1 FYDYI
6 AKSRVDASAALCD
19 APTLSTRQVTVL
31 AAPRNRGI
39 VTMARKLVAPT
50 GSHRTIE
57 FGFCGMTEEFCT
69 KGKGDKKGCQS
80 NCDQPGSGASGGD
93 VQSRVIGY
101 YESWAHD
108 HFKDIP
114 VGGLTHLYF
123 SFGYITPGDFNIA
136 PMDNAPLS
144 LFSDLTDMKK
154 KNSALKAVVALGGWT
169 FNDNGTATQPVF
181 SNMVGSAGNRAKFI
195 TNLLSFL
202 REYAFDGVDF
212 DWEYPGAPDRG
223 GHPDDGKKFTIFLRE
238 LKDAIGKQPTP
249 YEVSFTV
256 PTSYW
261 YLRWFDLKA
270 VDHVDFI
277 NVMSY
282 DLHGVWDSTNPI
294 GSHVLAHTNLTEI
307 KQAFDLFWRN
317 DVPANKLN
325 LGLGF
330 YGRSFQLSDP
340 SCYKPGCNF
349 KGGASP
355 GACTKNSGTLSY
367 KEITQIIDQ
376 KKLTPYYDKENAVK
390 YIVWNQDQWVSYDDE
405 VTIKQKID
413 FANKLGLGGLLIWSI
428 DQDTTD
434 LKALQAVLAP
444 KTLKAFSKEAEN
456 ADFWKDSTAA
466 DCYVSDCG
474 GSCKVGFTAV
484 THQPCGG
491 AKKVSRRAKE
501 DPSALC
507 CPLDAAPDAD
517 KCVWRGNDPNCNG
530 RCHDGEVTMQLNRW
544 GDGWYCEDGNKAY
557 CCEVTNEK
565 ENNCY
570 WSGTGGSC
578 EKGDVALTFA
588 GTFLKTIA
596 DIVDVFPP
604 TLIGEALEEGLDALD
619 MELEKR
625 YCCPPDD
632 AKKWTNCHWYGKPG
646 SCFDNHCN
654 LGHQVQLAT
663 SAYGGGESCAPR
675 LERDRVFCCD
685 PTEGRSPFLP
695 VPLDHLFP
703 HPPEGDNVD
712 TDFDLKVDNTWG
724 DGKADTADEE
734 PNDSSFGFVVITS
747 PEELQVS
754 LDKRDG
760 SHWELFN
767 CNDSVSEEE
776 QTVQMFC
783 TDVSEDSNCHKISLG
798 HGVPGTILEMPKG
811 CGPSK
816 YAVAKSMMLSEVQL
830 PNHLAKRHYDS
841 KPVVYDLT
849 FDFNWRR
856 VPRDLG
862 DTQMRVDF
870 SNEVGYWDSIVSKAA
885 KHKRKRSLEDV
896 GGNHRR
902 WLEEEWRDDA
912 HFGGLSHEE
921 LHKRWFGSD
930 AIEWLKGLFN
940 GNIKPEFTHDI
951 DTTFTA
957 KLIEETWGP
966 CDVGGVDVEAKLLA
980 QALANVKVSTSFG
993 FTLITKLSLPLD
1005 LSQSYLYF
1013 KNKGDVSATFTLD
1026 AVGKAKFET
1035 GDIEIAGLENFPGA
1049 TFGIPKLLTVGPNFK
1064 LFGAVDAEVTLSGH
1078 LESRVQI
1085 AAWDIQQT
1093 YPDQGSEWDPK
1104 GLSDPNRDGTGSF
1117 EGLKQPTFDYSV
1129 TATGQLTAHLK
1140 PTFEFGIVFDKM
1152 WNVDSAKVDVVADG
1166 WVRLKAAAGVSS
1178 SGSCPFTYGID
1189 VGADLFATVSAPKAF
1204 GWAPR
1209 SFPIASLPAKAAK
1222 EGGTCPK
1229 KQKRDVYDVLLGPS
1243 LEPRAIGNAS
1253 EHALVKRAPVV
1264 GPLLSLPKSC
1274 FFCPSPKA
1282 STKDCANIRGYPTS
1296 EYDSDRVSKRD
1307 LSGDVHY
1314 NHYDKRSSKE
1324 INFCHGSS
1332 DVQSPNFDSSGRM
1345 VQRNPTIRTYGYS
1358 DLTNCNDYRFG
1369 QIAVPGQTNRY
1380 ATEHIL
1386 EFQLL
1391 PIFLDLQS
1399 SGNIYPNPEGG
1410 TTSVDFCTYFSAY
1423 WETGEDYWVTVNGN
1437 SRSPLQHVAYQFPG
1451 SDSAYNGEFVLL
1463 DSDVNRM
1470 WGKKDIN
1477 SDKTMTENE
1486 QNDPD
1491 VSVKNLKDVVSAYK
1505 YHQIPDVSRFLVNQ
1519 GNRIGAMFLQM
1530 ENTIAANE
1538 PNYQRLNLNTK
1549 WNAFIKGRAERAR
1562 LRAETYLSN
1571 YLGKLKEGYYT
1582 EYQKEGRFNAIL
1594 VDKIGNL
1601 TQAYEALTPWANPF
1615 P

>member
-1 FYDYI
+1 
-6 AKSRVDASAALCD
+6 
-19 APTLSTRQVTVL
+19 
-31 AAPRNRGI
+31 
-39 VTMARKLVAPT
+39 
-50 GSHRTIE
+50 
-57 FGFCGMTEEFCT
+57 
-69 KGKGDKKGCQS
+69 
-80 NCDQPGSGASGGD
+80 
-93 VQSRVIGY
+93 
-101 YESWAHD
+101 
-108 HFKDIP
+108 
-114 VGGLTHLYF
+114 
-123 SFGYITPGDFNIA
+123 
-136 PMDNAPLS
+136 MDNAPSS

-154 KNSALKAVVALGGWT
+154 KNSGLKAVVALGGWT

-181 SNMVGSAGNRAKFI
+181 SNMVGSSGNRAKFI
-195 TNLLSFL
+195 SNLLSFM

-223 GHPDDGKKFTIFLRE
+223 GHPDDGEKFTIFLRE
-238 LKDAIGKQPTP
+238 LKDAIGKQPTA

-270 VDHVDFI
+270 VDHVDFV

-307 KQAFDLFWRN
+307 KLAFDLFWRN
-317 DVPANKLN
+317 DVPADKLN

-330 YGRSFQLSDP
+330 YGRSFQLSDA

-355 GACTKNSGTLSY
+355 GACTQNSGTLSY

-376 KKLTPYYDKENAVK
+376 KKLIPYYDKENAVK
-390 YIVWNQDQWVSYDDE
+390 YIVWDQDQWVSYDDE
-405 VTIKQKID
+405 VTFKQKIE

-428 DQDTTD
+428 DQDTED

-456 ADFWKDSTAA
+456 ADFWKDATAA
-466 DCYVSDCG
+466 DCYVTDCG
-474 GSCKVGFTAV
+474 GSCKAGFAPI

-491 AKKVSRRAKE
+491 AKPVIRTAKE
-501 DPSALC
+501 DDSTLC
-507 CPLDAAPDAD
+507 CPLDAAPDPD
-517 KCVWRGNDPNCNG
+517 KCVWRGTAPSCNG
-530 RCHDGEVTMQLNRW
+530 RCHDGEVTVQQNKW
-544 GDGWYCEDGNKAY
+544 GDGKYCEDGNKAY
-557 CCEVTNEK
+557 CCEVTNDK
-565 ENNCY
+565 ENKCY
-570 WSGTGGSC
+570 WTGVGAHC
-578 EKGDVALTFA
+578 EKGDIALTFA
-588 GTFLKTIA
+588 GTFLETIA

-604 TLIGEALEEGLDALD
+604 TLVGLALEEGLDALD
-619 MELEKR
+619 MELQKR

-632 AKKWTNCHWYGKPG
+632 AKKWKNCRWH
-646 SCFDNHCN
+646 
-654 LGHQVQLAT
+654 VQLAT
-663 SAYGGGESCAPR
+663 SAYGLGESCAPL

-685 PTEGRSPFLP
+685 PTDGRSPFLP

-712 TDFDLKVDNTWG
+712 TDFDLEVDNTWG

-734 PNDSSFGFVVITS
+734 PNDASFGFVVITS

-767 CNDSVSEEE
+767 CNDAVSEEE
-776 QTVQMFC
+776 QTIQMFC
-783 TDVSEDSNCHKISLG
+783 TDVSENSNCHKISLG
-798 HGVPGTILEMPKG
+798 HGVPGTIVQMPKG

-816 YAVAKSMMLSEVQL
+816 YAVAKSMVLSDVEL
-830 PNHLAKRHYDS
+830 PSHLAKRYYEA
-841 KPVVYDLT
+841 KPIVYDLT
-849 FDFNWRR
+849 FDFDWRR

-885 KHKRKRSLEDV
+885 KHKRKRSLDDV
-896 GGNHRR
+896 GGNHKR
-902 WLEEEWRDDA
+902 WLEAAWRDDA
-912 HFGGLSHEE
+912 HFSGLSHEE

-930 AIEWLKGLFN
+930 AIAWLEGLFN
-940 GNIKPEFTHDI
+940 TNTKPEFTHNI
-951 DTTFTA
+951 GTTFTA
-957 KLIEETWGP
+957 KLIDETWGP
-966 CDVGGVDVEAKLLA
+966 M
-980 QALANVKVSTSFG
+980 QSTSFG

-1078 LESRVQI
+1078 LESRIQI
-1085 AAWDIQQT
+1085 AKWDIQQT
-1093 YPDQGSEWDPK
+1093 YPDQGAEWDPK
-1104 GLSDPNRDGTGSF
+1104 GLSTPNRDGTGSF
-1117 EGLKQPTFDYSV
+1117 EGIKQPTFDYSV
-1129 TATGQLTAHLK
+1129 TATGQMTAHLK

-1152 WNVDSAKVDVVADG
+1152 WKVDSAKADVVADG

-1178 SGSCPFTYGID
+1178 SGNCPFTYGID
-1189 VGADLFATVSAPKAF
+1189 VGADLFASVSAPKAF

-1222 EGGTCPK
+1222 KGGTCPT
-1229 KQKRDVYDVLLGPS
+1229 KQKRDVYEVLLGS
-1243 LEPRAIGNAS
+1243 AMVPRAIGNLS

-1274 FFCPSPKA
+1274 FFCPKPEPS
-1282 STKDCANIRGYPTS
+1282 SQDCANIIGWEPS
-1296 EYDSDRVSKRD
+1296 EVNDPDRVSKRD
-1307 LSGDVHY
+1307 LSTYVHHNHLEKRGSKTIGFCSGDIEA
-1314 NHYDKRSSKE
+1314 K
-1324 INFCHGSS
+1324 
-1332 DVQSPNFDSSGRM
+1332 SPNFDSSG
-1345 VQRNPTIRTYGYS
+1345 VIVGRNPSIQTYGYTNPS
-1358 DLTNCNDYRFG
+1358 DCNDYGFG
-1369 QIAVPGQTNRY
+1369 VVSTPASGQTKRY

-1391 PIFLDLQS
+1391 TIFLDEQS
-1399 SGNIYPNPEGG
+1399 GGSYPDPNGG
-1410 TTSVDFCTYFSAY
+1410 PNRVSFCEYFGAY
-1423 WETGEDYWVTVNGN
+1423 WDPGASGFVTVNGKR
-1437 SRSPLQHVAYQFPG
+1437 RSPLQHVAYMFPG
-1451 SDSAYNGEFVLL
+1451 SDSAYNNEFVLL
-1463 DSDVNRM
+1463 DSGVNRVKEGM

-1477 SDKTMTENE
+1477 SDETMTNYE
-1486 QNDPD
+1486 QQTPD
-1491 VSVKNLKDVVSAYK
+1491 KAVKNLKDVISAYK
-1505 YHQIPDVSRFLVNQ
+1505 YHKVPTVSTYLVNQ
-1519 GNRIGAMFLQM
+1519 ANRVGNMFQQM
-1530 ENTIAANE
+1530 ENSIAASD
-1538 PNYQRLNLNTK
+1538 PGYQRLNLQSK
-1549 WNAFIKGRAERAR
+1549 WKTWIKGRGDRAR
-1562 LRAETYLSN
+1562 TRTETYVVD
-1571 YLGKLKEGYYT
+1571 YTKKLRDGYT
-1582 EYQKEGRFNAIL
+1582 SEYQVAGGFGDPVLLEKIEASTKEVNGL
-1594 VDKIGNL
+1594 
-1601 TQAYEALTPWANPF
+1601 QPWGNPF